1 MPSGQTPEKHRAKNG
16 DAAANVPDFLPLRKD
31 IGVQIRLWRK
41 KSGMTLRALEARS
54 GVSNSEIS
62 KVEKGS
68 QACRLES
75 FIRICAAL
83 GLPAGYI
90 LDHAVVFNSAAF
102 EAGIRSDPM
111 MQGIC
116 AENKAIEQI
125 MVQTV
130 AVFAAFAS
138 QLVLCSQPVKKA
150 SMVRYLHG
158 EIEKR
163 FVEFGYFLDGNVP
176 PERRLS
182 ILLSLKEQ
190 TVDALLRQKL
200 VTVPILREVAQ
211 SFLDDKKANP
221 AIPKFPME
229 ITPFD
234 PEKPIRME
242 FDQLET
248 LPAQK
253 NDLTD
258 SETSAKLC
266 ADVKEQLPNLRER
279 LNRATK
285 ETGKMSA
292 LADILKVPL
301 ASVSRWLS
309 GKREP
314 GGEITLKMLRW
325 VERQERQK

>member
-1 MPSGQTPEKHRAKNG
+1 
-16 DAAANVPDFLPLRKD
+16 
-31 IGVQIRLWRK
+31 
-41 KSGMTLRALEARS
+41 MTLRALEARS

-102 EAGIRSDPM
+102 ESGIRSDPM
-111 MQGIC
+111 MQGIY
-116 AENKAIEQI
+116 AKNKTIEQI

-138 QLVLCSQPVKKA
+138 QLILCSQPVKKA
-150 SMVRYLHG
+150 SMVRYLHS

-163 FVEFGYFLDGNVP
+163 FVEFGYFLDGYIP

-182 ILLSLKEQ
+182 ILLSLKER

-200 VTVPILREVAQ
+200 VTAPILRELAQ

-221 AIPKFPME
+221 AIQNFPME

-248 LPAQK
+248 LPAHK
-253 NDLTD
+253 YDLTE
-258 SETSAKLC
+258 SETCLKYV
-266 ADVKEQLPNLRER
+266 DVKAQLPSLRER

-292 LADILKVPL
+292 LADFLKIQTKRKVPL

-314 GGEITLKMLRW
+314 GGEITLLLERW
-325 VERQERQK
+325 VEKQERQK